1 MRKYL
6 FLWVVFLVP
15 SIFAATKEHN
25 ILVLHSYHQGL
36 EWTDSISSGILSVV
50 NKYKLVNVHFE
61 YLDAKRN
68 YTPEYFK
75 KLLELYKTKAKTVKF
90 DVVIACDNDAFN
102 FMRNYDSLFYAG
114 IPVVFGGVNYFNKT
128 DIQNKKLY
136 YGFAEKAD
144 HKGTIEAI
152 KTLFPKR
159 NKILIIGDNTI
170 TGEKIREE
178 VQSCISAWNTKLSYE
193 YFYDFT
199 VDELAAKV
207 SQLDKNTAIYL
218 LVVNRD
224 KNGQYVSYNQG
235 LQLIFEN
242 TKVPIFSSWD
252 FYLGKGIAGGK
263 ITKGFTQGEAM
274 AKLSMQIIERG
285 VDSLMPKGI
294 SIPDKYYFDY
304 NVLQSFGKNIQ
315 SYPNAIIINKPKEN
329 NLIEKWMFVLV
340 VILFSIILFLILIL
354 YLRRKYM
361 KSLKKSVE
369 EKTGE
374 LQQANNKLKILNN
387 EKNKFLSI
395 AAHDLRSPIGNIRN
409 LSELMLEYQTESLPS
424 KYVHYLEI
432 IKRSSSYTLQLISNL
447 LDFSIIESGKLTIEK
462 EPILYSDF
470 LTQMVEEN
478 AEIASLKGITI
489 KLKKQA
495 NENPLINID
504 IYCIKQVVTNLIGN
518 AIKFSSANSTIHIE
532 ISVDLTSVTTSI
544 RDEGKGI
551 PEKELELIFKEF
563 EKGTSKPT
571 NSEKGTGLGLAIAKR
586 IIEAHNGSISVSSEL
601 NVGSIF
607 TFKLPNK

>member
-1 MRKYL
+1 
-6 FLWVVFLVP
+6 
-15 SIFAATKEHN
+15 
-25 ILVLHSYHQGL
+25 
-36 EWTDSISSGILSVV
+36 
-50 NKYKLVNVHFE
+50 
-61 YLDAKRN
+61 
-68 YTPEYFK
+68 
-75 KLLELYKTKAKTVKF
+75 
-90 DVVIACDNDAFN
+90 
-102 FMRNYDSLFYAG
+102 
-114 IPVVFGGVNYFNKT
+114 
-128 DIQNKKLY
+128 
-136 YGFAEKAD
+136 
-144 HKGTIEAI
+144 
-152 KTLFPKR
+152 
-159 NKILIIGDNTI
+159 
-170 TGEKIREE
+170 
-178 VQSCISAWNTKLSYE
+178 
-193 YFYDFT
+193 
-199 VDELAAKV
+199 
-207 SQLDKNTAIYL
+207 
-218 LVVNRD
+218 
-224 KNGQYVSYNQG
+224 
-235 LQLIFEN
+235 
-242 TKVPIFSSWD
+242 
-252 FYLGKGIAGGK
+252 
-263 ITKGFTQGEAM
+263 
-274 AKLSMQIIERG
+274 
-285 VDSLMPKGI
+285 
-294 SIPDKYYFDY
+294 
-304 NVLQSFGKNIQ
+304 
-315 SYPNAIIINKPKEN
+315 
-329 NLIEKWMFVLV
+329 
-340 VILFSIILFLILIL
+340 
-354 YLRRKYM
+354 M